1 MKVTMRV
8 NNSGDPTNHPLCQDR
23 AQRGRE
29 EMKSRVSV
37 PNLSVF
43 GHGSSVDISNAGQ
56 NG

>member
-1 MKVTMRV
+1 MKVTVRV
-8 NNSGDPTNHPLCQDR
+8 NNSWDPTNHPLCQDR